1 MAITIQLAIALA
13 ALLVEDQ
20 DLVALYEGGLYFAY
34 YLGSLNG
41 GGTNGHVAV
50 VLNEQHL
57 FKFNSLAVLYI
68 VHVVHEELLAL
79 FGLELLTVNLN
90 DCVHFLN
97 NNLTVFP
104 GGGRAKSFAQPL
116 SWPRRTQ
123 IGCKG
128 ITFF

>member
-20 DLVALYEGGLYFAY
+20 DLVALDEGGLYFAY
-34 YLGSLNG
+34 YLGSLNYR
-41 GGTNGHVAV
+41 GTNGHVAV

-90 DCVHFLN
+90 DCVH
-97 NNLTVFP
+97 
-104 GGGRAKSFAQPL
+104 
-116 SWPRRTQ
+116 
-123 IGCKG
+123 
-128 ITFF
+128 